1 MIVFGCFQIVGARPF
16 KHLKT
21 STAHILFLMRFID
34 GSFTLFLLPFI
45 IFNDR
50 IWMLSNRW
58 RKTVQALKDLDCT
71 YSISDVVY

>member
-1 MIVFGCFQIVGARPF
+1 MKSGGARPF

-21 STAHILFLMRFID
+21 STAHILFLMWFID

-50 IWMLSNRW
+50 IWMLELRLLNLNLNYVELRLS
-58 RKTVQALKDLDCT
+58 KHEGKDP
-71 YSISDVVY
+71 

>member
-1 MIVFGCFQIVGARPF
+1 MKSGGARPF

-21 STAHILFLMRFID
+21 STAHILFLMWFID

-50 IWMLSNRW
+50 IWMLSNRCF
-58 RKTVQALKDLDCT
+58 LEGD
-71 YSISDVVY
+71 ISTKILLQ